1 MRNAWQTRIG
11 FTSKSGKGYRAT
23 FSNEISGKIRVQ
35 IGTIDIL
42 FNSDEL
48 KDMIEKFTDNSN
60 ECYKEKE

>member
-11 FTSKSGKGYRAT
+11 FTSKSGKVYRAT
-23 FSNEISGKIRVQ
+23 FSNEITGKIRVQ
-35 IGTIDIL
+35 IGTVDIL
-42 FNSDEL
+42 FDSDEL